1 MRLVTPKDLPGRY
14 SGVASDVISTF
25 TTSTPCVGASGDGT
39 ITSRRT
45 PARTVLAPAC
55 VCVMV
60 VVVVGGGGWEGG
72 QVWQGGWKQGYQS
85 STRIDLPDQTVYG
98 HGKRHM
104 LGERNR
110 AAHPALGRQGM

>member
-60 VVVVGGGGWEGG
+60 VVVVGGCNAQCPPEG
-72 QVWQGGWKQGYQS
+72 
-85 STRIDLPDQTVYG
+85 
-98 HGKRHM
+98 
-104 LGERNR
+104 
-110 AAHPALGRQGM
+110 AAQHCMTK